1 MNTMVRTKLGYNI
14 IHRNNP
20 LLLSIGSVAV
30 VRSNRAIQNNSH
42 IVLED
47 VGPFL
52 TTALICLTNKSPCCN
67 SEDGSWYHP
76 DGSRVLA
83 ASEKVSDNFYQS
95 TFLTQ
100 TVILYRP
107 IFADNFPSGI
117 FHCEIN
123 DTSNTRRKL
132 YIGIYR
138 NGEGNTDAIKIF

>member
-1 MNTMVRTKLGYNI
+1 MI
-14 IHRNNP
+14 RNNR
-20 LLLSIGSVAV
+20 VF
-30 VRSNRAIQNNSH
+30 QNNSH

-52 TTALICLTNKSPCCN
+52 STVLICLTNRFPCCDD
-67 SEDGSWYHP
+67 EDESWYHP

-83 ASEKVSDNFYQS
+83 ASERVSDNFYQS
-95 TFLTQ
+95 TFSIQSIFLAG
-100 TVILYRP
+100 P
-107 IFADNFPSGI
+107 IFAGNFPSGI

-138 NGEGNTDAIKIF
+138 NGEGNTDAIKIFLITLHAHV